1 MEASHKYSF
10 AWRSMKLDTPFSVF
24 AEQVSGDFQRFG
36 VFWLRREV
44 LGIFLPPYLQ
54 TEIYFNEAFSN
65 GFG

>member
-1 MEASHKYSF
+1 
-10 AWRSMKLDTPFSVF
+10 MKLDTPFSVF